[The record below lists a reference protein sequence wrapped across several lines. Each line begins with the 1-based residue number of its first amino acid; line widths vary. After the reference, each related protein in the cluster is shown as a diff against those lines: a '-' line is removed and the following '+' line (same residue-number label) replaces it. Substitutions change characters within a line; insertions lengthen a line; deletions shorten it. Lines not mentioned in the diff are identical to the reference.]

1 MIHVILTHAIVGEK
15 RNRIMPLHQEKEP
28 SIYLGAE
35 LGPHSIDII
44 HYTAA
49 APAALVC
56 STQEGD
62 HSCAYV
68 CVGGWVG
75 NRIEL

>member
-15 RNRIMPLHQEKEP
+15 RNRIMPLHEEKEP
-28 SIYLGAE
+28 STYLRAE
-35 LGPHSIDII
+35 LGPHGVDII

-49 APAALVC
+49 APAALAC

-62 HSCAYV
+62 HLCAYV
-68 CVGGWVG
+68 
-75 NRIEL
+75 